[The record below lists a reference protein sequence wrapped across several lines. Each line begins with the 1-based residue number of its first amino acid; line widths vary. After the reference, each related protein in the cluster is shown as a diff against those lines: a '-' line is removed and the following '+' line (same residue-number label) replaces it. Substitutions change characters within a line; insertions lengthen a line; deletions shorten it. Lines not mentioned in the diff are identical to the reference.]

1 MGLTEVNPILFI
13 WLFCLVGL
21 VLLEPLQATLVGQVL
36 NRKLLERRLKAIV
49 RDTPVVALRG
59 NIHRERIAL
68 YRPAL
73 RLVEPLH
80 SVDTLRRE
88 GGGTEDECKGTYYSF
103 YINK

>member
-49 RDTPVVALRG
+49 RDTPVVALRRDV
-59 NIHRERIAL
+59 HCKRIAL
-68 YRPAL
+68 YHPTI
-73 RLVEPLH
+73 RLIKLLH
-80 SVDTLRRE
+80 SVETLCRE